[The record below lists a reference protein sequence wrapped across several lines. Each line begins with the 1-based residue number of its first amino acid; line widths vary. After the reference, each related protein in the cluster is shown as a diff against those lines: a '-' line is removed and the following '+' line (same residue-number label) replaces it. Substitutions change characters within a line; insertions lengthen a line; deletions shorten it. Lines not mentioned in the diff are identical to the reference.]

1 MQDDNY
7 KFPFFVVAFVALITV
22 FFLSST
28 ISNLNDDISI
38 YKEALQECKDEP
50 IVDKI
55 IDKIRKEREK

>member
-1 MQDDNY
+1 MTNEM
-7 KFPFFVVAFVALITV
+7 KIIIALFVFVFGYALWA
-22 FFLSST
+22 
-28 ISNLNDDISI
+28 NLTLKEEISI